1 MENKTIKGYKGFDK
15 DLKCRDFQYEVGK
28 EYSTDKAVACNTG
41 FHYCENP
48 MDVLGFYAPCGDT
61 GNPNR
66 FCEVEGSGDFDTPN
80 YDKLCC
86 TRLKVSAE
94 IGLQGLI
101 KAGVKFILDR
111 VKWNDNKQFNTGDRS
126 AATNTGDC
134 SAATNTG
141 DCSAATN
148 TGDRSAATN
157 TGDRSAATNTGDCS
171 AATNTGDCS
180 AATNTGYC
188 SAATNT
194 GYRSAATNTGYRS
207 AATNTGDCSAATN
220 TGDCSAAT
228 NTGNRSAATNTG
240 DRSAATN
247 TGYRS
252 AATNTGDCSAATN
265 TGDCSAA
272 TNTGDCSAATNT
284 GDCSAANVEGEESVA
299 IVTGKD
305 SKAKGALGCWLVL
318 TERGEWD
325 GNGYPIKEVK
335 AFKVDGDKVK
345 ADTWYKLVDGEPIE
359 VKEDAQP

>member
-48 MDVLGFYAPCGDT
+48 MDVLGFYAPCGNT

-66 FCEVEGSGDFDTPN
+66 FCEVEGSGDFDTSN
-80 YDKLCC
+80 DDKLCC

-111 VKWNDNKQFNTGDRS
+111 VKLNDNKQF
-126 AATNTGDC
+126 NTGDC

-141 DCSAATN
+141 N
-148 TGDRSAATN
+148 
-157 TGDRSAATNTGDCS
+157 
-171 AATNTGDCS
+171 
-180 AATNTGYC
+180 
-188 SAATNT
+188 
-194 GYRSAATNTGYRS
+194 RSAATNTGYRS
-207 AATNTGDCSAATN
+207 AATNTGDCSAA
-220 TGDCSAAT
+220 
-228 NTGNRSAATNTG
+228 
-240 DRSAATN
+240 
-247 TGYRS
+247 
-252 AATNTGDCSAATN
+252 
-265 TGDCSAA
+265 
-272 TNTGDCSAATNT
+272 
-284 GDCSAANVEGEESVA
+284 NVEGKESVA

-335 AFKVDGDKVK
+335 AFKVDGDKIK

-359 VKEDAQP
+359 MKEDAQP

>member
-66 FCEVEGSGDFDTPN
+66 FCEVEGSGDFDTSN
-80 YDKLCC
+80 DDKLCC

-111 VKWNDNKQFNTGDRS
+111 VKWNDNKQFNTGYRS

-141 DCSAATN
+141 YRSAATNTGYCSAATN
-148 TGDRSAATN
+148 TGD
-157 TGDRSAATNTGDCS
+157 
-171 AATNTGDCS
+171 
-180 AATNTGYC
+180 C

-194 GYRSAATNTGYRS
+194 GYRSAATNTGYRPQRRTR
-207 AATNTGDCSAATN
+207 ATAPQRRTRATAPQRR
-220 TGDCSAAT
+220 TRAT
-228 NTGNRSAATNTG
+228 APQPM
-240 DRSAATN
+240 
-247 TGYRS
+247 
-252 AATNTGDCSAATN
+252 
-265 TGDCSAA
+265 
-272 TNTGDCSAATNT
+272 
-284 GDCSAANVEGEESVA
+284 
-299 IVTGKD
+299 
-305 SKAKGALGCWLVL
+305 SKARNLS
-318 TERGEWD
+318 
-325 GNGYPIKEVK
+325 
-335 AFKVDGDKVK
+335 
-345 ADTWYKLVDGEPIE
+345 
-359 VKEDAQP
+359 Q

>member
-28 EYSTDKAVACNTG
+28 EYSTDKAVACETG

-48 MDVLGFYAPCGDT
+48 MDVLGFYAPCDNT

-66 FCEVEGSGDFDTPN
+66 FCEVEGSGDFDTSN
-80 YDKLCC
+80 DDKLCC

-101 KAGVKFILDR
+101 KAGVKFILDH

-126 AATNTGDC
+126 AATNTGY
-134 SAATNTG
+134 
-141 DCSAATN
+141 
-148 TGDRSAATN
+148 
-157 TGDRSAATNTGDCS
+157 
-171 AATNTGDCS
+171 CS

-188 SAATNT
+188 SAA
-194 GYRSAATNTGYRS
+194 
-207 AATNTGDCSAATN
+207 
-220 TGDCSAAT
+220 
-228 NTGNRSAATNTG
+228 
-240 DRSAATN
+240 
-247 TGYRS
+247 
-252 AATNTGDCSAATN
+252 
-265 TGDCSAA
+265 
-272 TNTGDCSAATNT
+272 
-284 GDCSAANVEGEESVA
+284 NVEGKESVA

-335 AFKVDGDKVK
+335 AFKVDGDKIK

-359 VKEDAQP
+359 MKEDAQP

>member
-15 DLKCRDFQYEVGK
+15 DLKCLDFQYEVGK

-48 MDVLGFYAPCGDT
+48 MDVLGFYAPCDDT

-66 FCEVEGSGDFDTPN
+66 FCEVEGSGDFDTSKD
-80 YDKLCC
+80 DKLCC
-86 TRLKVSAE
+86 TRLKVNAE

-111 VKWNDNKQFNTGDRS
+111 VKWNDNKQSNTGDRS
-126 AATNTGDC
+126 AATNTGNY

-141 DCSAATN
+141 DRSAATNTGYQSAATNTGYCSAATN

-157 TGDRSAATNTGDCS
+157 TGNY
-171 AATNTGDCS
+171 S
-180 AATNTGYC
+180 AATNTGYQ
-188 SAATNT
+188 
-194 GYRSAATNTGYRS
+194 
-207 AATNTGDCSAATN
+207 
-220 TGDCSAAT
+220 
-228 NTGNRSAATNTG
+228 
-240 DRSAATN
+240 
-247 TGYRS
+247 
-252 AATNTGDCSAATN
+252 
-265 TGDCSAA
+265 
-272 TNTGDCSAATNT
+272 
-284 GDCSAANVEGEESVA
+284 SAANVEGKESVA

-325 GNGYPIKEVK
+325 GKGYPIKEVK

-345 ADTWYKLVDGEPIE
+345 ADTWYKLADGEPIE
-359 VKEDAQP
+359 MKEDARP